1 LRNKKTGIIGII
13 TSGLELEVGVKKLSA
28 LQIELMSNG
37 YGTMFGI
44 TSHNAEIENK
54 LTLEYSRLCDG
65 IIFLFDPQP
74 ECLNIVEKENK
85 PYVVS
90 DSYMKTA
97 HAVSIDREVGIYNAI
112 SEQYQNYKN
121 LIFITNQQMRDGDAR
136 VVAFKNG
143 SESVGAHNYKMLY
156 TKALGFSGGLAM
168 TDIVMAEKNSLI
180 ICYNDRIAA
189 GLLKGLTDAE
199 ANVPDDYGIVGF
211 DNDNFTEY
219 THKSISTVT
228 QSVDELAVKTV
239 ELLKLQIDGGKI
251 KKISSI
257 QTKFVSRE
265 TTK

>member
-1 LRNKKTGIIGII
+1 
-13 TSGLELEVGVKKLSA
+13 
-28 LQIELMSNG
+28 
-37 YGTMFGI
+37 
-44 TSHNAEIENK
+44 
-54 LTLEYSRLCDG
+54 
-65 IIFLFDPQP
+65 
-74 ECLNIVEKENK
+74 
-85 PYVVS
+85 
-90 DSYMKTA
+90 
-97 HAVSIDREVGIYNAI
+97 
-112 SEQYQNYKN
+112 
-121 LIFITNQQMRDGDAR
+121 MRDGDAR

-168 TDIVMAEKNSLI
+168 TDIVMAEKNGLI